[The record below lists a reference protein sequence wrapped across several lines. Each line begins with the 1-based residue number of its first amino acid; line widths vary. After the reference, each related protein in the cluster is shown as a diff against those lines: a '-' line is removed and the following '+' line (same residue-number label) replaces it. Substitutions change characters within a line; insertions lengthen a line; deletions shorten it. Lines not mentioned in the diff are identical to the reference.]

1 VRLRLRLRRRRD
13 RSPLW
18 RARVVLLV
26 LVAGSVACSKTET
39 ATTAPA
45 KQIREVI
52 LPDLSRMDATVQQQI
67 RDRYA
72 VMIDARKAGAGDA
85 DLSEKYG
92 QYAMVLQ
99 AAEYFDAAEPAYL
112 NAQDLAPNDLR
123 WPYYLG
129 HLYKSQGQVAKSIE
143 SFNRSLT
150 LGPNEV
156 ATLIWLGRLYL
167 EQGQAEQAES
177 MFERAS
183 ALPPKNV
190 AVLAGL
196 GQAALAR
203 RDYARAVSMLEEALA
218 FDQSAL
224 SVHSPLAMAYRGLG
238 DTAKAEAHL
247 KQWRNTEVLVPDH
260 LRIDLDLALESGL
273 SYELRGVR
281 ALEAH
286 DFEAAEGFFRKGVAI
301 TTGSTALGR
310 SLRHKLGTAL
320 FLRGDV
326 KGAMERFEEVARLAP
341 PEGFDESSAKVFYS
355 LGVISA
361 SSGRNREAI
370 ERFTRAVGYNP
381 NYVEALTGLA
391 DALRRGGRVED
402 SLKTYAD
409 IVRINP
415 RATDAKLGYAFGLVR
430 LRRYREA
437 RDWLAE
443 ASRVQPDQPDLAL
456 ALARI
461 LAASPDASVRDGAR
475 AMAITEELFKGT
487 KTTALG
493 ETLAM
498 ALAETGQY
506 DEAVRIQRGVL
517 DAAKRGGLQAEARE
531 MAVNLRLYEQ
541 RLPCRTPWA
550 DDNPIHS
557 PGPPVSAGLAS
568 ESGGD
573 RSAGAPAPSRQ
584 N

>member
-1 VRLRLRLRRRRD
+1 MRR
-13 RSPLW
+13 
-18 RARVVLLV
+18 AATIAMLLV
-26 LVAGSVACSKTET
+26 AVAGSSTCSKTET
-39 ATTAPA
+39 ATTPPR
-45 KQIREVI
+45 QIREVT

-72 VMIDARKAGAGDA
+72 AVTEARKTGTGDA

-92 QYAMVLQ
+92 QYGMVLQ
-99 AAEYFDAAEPAYL
+99 AAEYYEAAEPSYL
-112 NAQDLAPNDLR
+112 NAQDLAPGDLR

-129 HLYKSQGQVAKSIE
+129 HLYKSQGQTAKAIDA
-143 SFNRSLT
+143 FNRSLA
-150 LGPNEV
+150 LGPNEI

-167 EQGQAEQAES
+167 EAGQPEVAQQ

-183 ALPPKNV
+183 GLPPKNV

-203 RDYARAVSMLEEALA
+203 HDYARAASVLEEALA
-218 FDQSAL
+218 LDQSAL

-247 KQWRNTEVLVPDH
+247 KQWRNTEVLVPDR
-260 LRIDLDLALESGL
+260 LRIELDLALESGL

-286 DFEAAEGFFRKGVAI
+286 DWDAAEGFFRKGVAI

-320 FLRGDV
+320 FLKGDV

-341 PEGFDESSAKVFYS
+341 PEGFDESSAKAFYS

-361 SSGRNREAI
+361 SSGRNGEAI
-370 ERFTRAVGYNP
+370 ERFSRAVRYNP

-391 DALRRGGRVED
+391 DALRRGGRVEE
-402 SLKTYAD
+402 SLKTYAE

-415 RATDAKLGYAFGLVR
+415 RATDAKLGYAIGLVR

-443 ASRVQPDQPDLAL
+443 ATRAQPDQPDLAL

-498 ALAETGQY
+498 ALAEVGQY
-506 DEAVRIQRGVL
+506 EQAAQIQRGVL
-517 DAAKRGGLQAEARE
+517 DAARRAGLQSEARE
-531 MAVNLRLYEQ
+531 MAANLRLYEQ
-541 RLPCRTPWA
+541 RQPCRTPWA
-550 DDNPIHS
+550 DDNPVHS

-568 ESGGD
+568 ESK
-573 RSAGAPAPSRQ
+573 SAVAPGPLRQ

>member
-1 VRLRLRLRRRRD
+1 MRR
-13 RSPLW
+13 
-18 RARVVLLV
+18 AATIAMLLV
-26 LVAGSVACSKTET
+26 AVAGSSTCSKTET
-39 ATTAPA
+39 ATTPPR
-45 KQIREVI
+45 QIREVT

-72 VMIDARKAGAGDA
+72 AVTDARKTGTGDA

-92 QYAMVLQ
+92 QYGMVLQ
-99 AAEYFDAAEPAYL
+99 AAEYYEAAEPSYL
-112 NAQDLAPNDLR
+112 NAQDLAPGDLR

-129 HLYKSQGQVAKSIE
+129 HLYKSQGQTAKAIDA
-143 SFNRSLT
+143 FNRSLA
-150 LGPNEV
+150 LGPNEI

-167 EQGQAEQAES
+167 EAGQPEVAQQ

-183 ALPPKNV
+183 GLPPKNV

-203 RDYARAVSMLEEALA
+203 HDYARAASVLEEALA
-218 FDQSAL
+218 LDQSAL

-247 KQWRNTEVLVPDH
+247 KQWRNTEVLVPDR
-260 LRIDLDLALESGL
+260 LRIELDLALESGL

-286 DFEAAEGFFRKGVAI
+286 DWDAAEGFFRKGVAI

-320 FLRGDV
+320 FLKGDV

-341 PEGFDESSAKVFYS
+341 PEGFDESSAKAFYS

-361 SSGRNREAI
+361 SSGRNGEAI
-370 ERFTRAVGYNP
+370 ERFSRAVRYNP

-391 DALRRGGRVED
+391 DALRRGGRVEE
-402 SLKTYAD
+402 SLKTYAE

-415 RATDAKLGYAFGLVR
+415 RATDAKLGYAIGLVR

-443 ASRVQPDQPDLAL
+443 ATRAQPDQPDLAL

-475 AMAITEELFKGT
+475 AMAITEGLFKGT

-498 ALAETGQY
+498 ALAEVGQY
-506 DEAVRIQRGVL
+506 EQAVQIQRGVL
-517 DAAKRGGLQAEARE
+517 DAARRAGLQSEARE
-531 MAVNLRLYEQ
+531 MAANLRLYEQ
-541 RLPCRTPWA
+541 RQPCRTPWA
-550 DDNPIHS
+550 DDNPVHS

-568 ESGGD
+568 ESK
-573 RSAGAPAPSRQ
+573 SAVAPGPLRQ

>member
-1 VRLRLRLRRRRD
+1 MRR
-13 RSPLW
+13 
-18 RARVVLLV
+18 AATIAMLLV
-26 LVAGSVACSKTET
+26 AVAGSSTCSKTET
-39 ATTAPA
+39 ATTPPR
-45 KQIREVI
+45 QIREVT

-72 VMIDARKAGAGDA
+72 AVTDARKTGTGDA

-92 QYAMVLQ
+92 QYGMVLQ
-99 AAEYFDAAEPAYL
+99 AAEYYEAAEPSYL
-112 NAQDLAPNDLR
+112 NAQDLAPGDLR

-129 HLYKSQGQVAKSIE
+129 HLYKSQGQTAKAIDA
-143 SFNRSLT
+143 FNRSLA
-150 LGPNEV
+150 LGPNEI

-167 EQGQAEQAES
+167 EAGQPEVAQQ

-183 ALPPKNV
+183 GLPPKNV

-203 RDYARAVSMLEEALA
+203 HDYARAASVLEEALA
-218 FDQSAL
+218 LDQSAL

-247 KQWRNTEVLVPDH
+247 KQWRNTEVLVPDR
-260 LRIDLDLALESGL
+260 LRIELDLALESGL

-286 DFEAAEGFFRKGVAI
+286 DWDAAEGFFRKGVAI

-320 FLRGDV
+320 FLKGDV

-341 PEGFDESSAKVFYS
+341 PEGFDESSAKAFYS

-361 SSGRNREAI
+361 SSGRNGEAI
-370 ERFTRAVGYNP
+370 ERFSRAVRYNP

-391 DALRRGGRVED
+391 DALRRGGRVEE
-402 SLKTYAD
+402 SLKTYAE

-415 RATDAKLGYAFGLVR
+415 RATDAKLGYAIGLVR

-443 ASRVQPDQPDLAL
+443 ATRAQPDQPDLAL

-498 ALAETGQY
+498 ALAEVGQY
-506 DEAVRIQRGVL
+506 EQAAQIQRGVL
-517 DAAKRGGLQAEARE
+517 DAARRAGLQSEARE
-531 MAVNLRLYEQ
+531 MAANLRLYEQ
-541 RLPCRTPWA
+541 RQPCRTPWA
-550 DDNPIHS
+550 DDNPVHS

-568 ESGGD
+568 ESK
-573 RSAGAPAPSRQ
+573 SAVAPGPLRQ

>member
-1 VRLRLRLRRRRD
+1 VI
-13 RSPLW
+13 
-18 RARVVLLV
+18 ARIFAMVVV
-26 LVAGSVACSKTET
+26 LVAASGCSKTET

-45 KQIREVI
+45 KQIREVT
-52 LPDLSRMDATVQQQI
+52 LPDLTRMDATVQQQI

-72 VMIDARKAGAGDA
+72 SVIDARKQGAGDA

-92 QYAMVLQ
+92 QYGMVLQ
-99 AAEYFDAAEPAYL
+99 AAEYFEAAEPAYL
-112 NAQDLAPNDLR
+112 NAQTLAPTDLR

-129 HLYKSQGQVAKSIE
+129 HLYKSQGQTTKAIQA
-143 SFNRSLT
+143 FTRSLEI
-150 LGPNEV
+150 GPNEI

-167 EQGQAEQAES
+167 EQGQPDMAEPL
-177 MFERAS
+177 FVRAA

-203 RDYARAVSMLEEALA
+203 RDYPRAVSMLEEALA
-218 FDQSAL
+218 LDRSAL

-238 DTAKAEAHL
+238 DTARAEANI
-247 KQWRNTEVLVPDH
+247 KQWRNTDVLVPDR
-260 LRIDLDLALESGL
+260 LRIELDLALESGL

-281 ALEAH
+281 ALEAR
-286 DFEAAEGFFRKGVAI
+286 DFDAAEGFFRKGVAI
-301 TTGSTALGR
+301 TTGTTALGR

-326 KGAMERFEEVARLAP
+326 KGAMDRFEEVVRLAP
-341 PEGFDESSAKVFYS
+341 KEGFDESSAKAHYS
-355 LGVISA
+355 LGVIMA

-370 ERFTRAVGYNP
+370 EQFSAAVRYNP

-391 DALRRGGRVED
+391 DALRRGGRVEE
-402 SLKTYAD
+402 SLKQYAE

-415 RATDAKLGYAFGLVR
+415 RAAEARFGYAMGLVR
-430 LRRYREA
+430 LHRYREA
-437 RDWLAE
+437 RDWLVE
-443 ASRVQPDQPDLAL
+443 ATRVQPDQPDLAL

-461 LAASPDASVRDGAR
+461 LAASPDSSVRDGAR

-487 KTTALG
+487 KTTTLG

-506 DEAVRIQRGVL
+506 EEAAKVQRGVL
-517 DAAKRGGLQAEARE
+517 DAAKKAGLQGEVRE
-531 MAVNLRLYEQ
+531 MAANLRLYEQ
-541 RLPCRTPWA
+541 RQPCRTPWA
-550 DDNPIHS
+550 DDNPVHS
-557 PGPPVSAGLAS
+557 PGPPFVAGLAGEPS
-568 ESGGD
+568 TQGTTTP
-573 RSAGAPAPSRQ
+573 APAPGPVRQ